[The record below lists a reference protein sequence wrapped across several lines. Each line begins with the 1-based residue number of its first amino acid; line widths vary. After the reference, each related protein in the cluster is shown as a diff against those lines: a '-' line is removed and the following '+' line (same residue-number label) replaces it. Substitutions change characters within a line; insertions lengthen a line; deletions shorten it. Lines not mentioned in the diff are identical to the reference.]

1 MEQNVGQTD
10 RIIRAIIGVG
20 LIILAFASFVGWV
33 KWVAIIIGLVLLVTA
48 AVSRCPIW
56 RVFGIKTTGR

>member
-10 RIIRAIIGVG
+10 RVIRAIIGVG

-33 KWVAIIIGLVLLVTA
+33 KWVAIIIGLVLIATA
-48 AVSRCPIW
+48 AVSRCPAYSL
-56 RVFGIKTTGR
+56 FGIKTSGR